1 MPTVTVQ
8 PEGVVVELRAGETVL
23 EGLHRA
29 GYAYRTGCRRGGC
42 GVCKADL
49 VDGDVE
55 YHKTVAD
62 TVLPAAE
69 RASGT
74 CLTCRAV
81 PSCDVR
87 IALRDDRLRIAN
99 PLLAFGAGS
108 TSAGGTGTRN
118 AGGTTGTTENAGVTG
133 KEN

>member
-23 EGLHRA
+23 EGLYRA

-42 GVCKADL
+42 GICKADL
-49 VDGDVE
+49 VVGDVE
-55 YHKTVAD
+55 YHKAVAD

-69 RASGT
+69 RGSGT

-81 PSCDVR
+81 PAGDVC
-87 IALRDDRLRIAN
+87 ITLRNDRLRALH
-99 PLLAFGAGS
+99 PLLAFRPSSTPVGGTGPDLAGQ
-108 TSAGGTGTRN
+108 TGTHLAGGTGS
-118 AGGTTGTTENAGVTG
+118 EN
-133 KEN
+133 